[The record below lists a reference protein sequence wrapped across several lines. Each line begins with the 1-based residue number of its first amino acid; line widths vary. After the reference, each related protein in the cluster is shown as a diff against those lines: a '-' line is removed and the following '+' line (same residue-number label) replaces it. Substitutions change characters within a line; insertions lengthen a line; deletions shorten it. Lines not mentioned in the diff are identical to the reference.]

1 MKRLSKEFGDV
12 DDGTAPA
19 TNGKATKATAG
30 TKRKRGK
37 KDTADDESPA
47 KQVNTGEAT
56 SEENESIVKDEAEN
70 GDAEDKGANE
80 DAV

>member
-1 MKRLSKEFGDV
+1 MKRLNKEFGDV
-12 DDGTAPA
+12 GDGTAPA
-19 TNGKATKATAG
+19 TNGTAIKATAG
-30 TKRKRGK
+30 TKRKRCK
-37 KDTADDESPA
+37 KATADDDSPA

-56 SEENESIVKDEAEN
+56 SEENESTIKEEAEN